1 MTSQSPT
8 SLFPL
13 SLQMLRRPSW
23 ILFSFLI
30 VLTCAR
36 FVWDAHSELL
46 PEEAYYYLWAQHPNV
61 GYYSNGPGIA
71 LSVLAGTSLLGR
83 CELGVRL
90 LSPLLALATS
100 FLLYFLA
107 RRLYR
112 ERVAFWLVVVLN
124 LTPLFNS
131 AACFMTMAPLSLFFW
146 TAAIVSFSLA
156 VHESPNRLPFWA
168 LTGFLIGCG
177 FLCDYANVFQ
187 LISVLIFLVT
197 VAKHR
202 REFRRPG
209 VYVLFGIF
217 CLFLAPPIIWNVQ
230 HDWLGL
236 VPLSSETEPHKHL
249 PVRFSALFQFFGRQ
263 LIVCSPLFLVAMVTA
278 LIGSIPRAF
287 RSSKVSFL
295 LSFSWPILLIGLFEI
310 FEHLTQPSWIALG
323 FVSLSLL
330 AVAWWLD
337 VPPQNR
343 ILRIAAVVALVTAGG
358 SSLLALD
365 TDALR
370 TTGIN
375 LSYSSDRSADL
386 RGWKTAAEEVER
398 FRNSFE
404 KKLGELVFLIGNR
417 YQTSAIVSFYLRD
430 PRVEDPGH
438 PPVYIPESQN
448 IENEFSFWPRYDE
461 FVEPADKSE
470 INSLFS
476 EQSGVN
482 PFINRTALY
491 ITDSPDETPPQNLQ
505 NSFTRWELV
514 DHFQL
519 NRRNEPLR
527 EFRIFACYQYQ
538 TLPL

>member
-1 MTSQSPT
+1 
-8 SLFPL
+8 
-13 SLQMLRRPSW
+13 
-23 ILFSFLI
+23 
-30 VLTCAR
+30 
-36 FVWDAHSELL
+36 
-46 PEEAYYYLWAQHPNV
+46 
-61 GYYSNGPGIA
+61 
-71 LSVLAGTSLLGR
+71 
-83 CELGVRL
+83 
-90 LSPLLALATS
+90 
-100 FLLYFLA
+100 
-107 RRLYR
+107 
-112 ERVAFWLVVVLN
+112 
-124 LTPLFNS
+124 
-131 AACFMTMAPLSLFFW
+131 
-146 TAAIVSFSLA
+146 
-156 VHESPNRLPFWA
+156 
-168 LTGFLIGCG
+168 
-177 FLCDYANVFQ
+177 

-209 VYVLFGIF
+209 IYVLFGIF
-217 CLFLAPPIIWNVQ
+217 CLFLAPPIIWNAQ
-230 HDWLGL
+230 HDWIGL
-236 VPLSSETEPHKHL
+236 VPLSSETELHKHL
-249 PVRFSALFQFFGRQ
+249 PSRFSALLQFLGHQ
-263 LIVCSPLFLVAMVTA
+263 LLVCSPLFLVAMVTA
-278 LIGSIPRAF
+278 LIGSIPRAI

-343 ILRIAAVVALVTAGG
+343 ILRIAAVVALVTAGA

-365 TDALR
+365 TDVLR
-370 TTGIN
+370 TIGIN
-375 LSYSSDRSADL
+375 LSYSSDPSSSL
-386 RGWKTAAEEVER
+386 RGWKTATAEIER
-398 FRNSFE
+398 
-404 KKLGELVFLIGNR
+404 LGEQVFLIGSR
-417 YQTSAIVSFYLRD
+417 YQTSAIVAFYLRD

-448 IENEFSFWPRYDE
+448 IENEFSFWRRYDE

-514 DHFQL
+514 DHFQI

>member
-1 MTSQSPT
+1 MTSRSPT
-8 SLFPL
+8 SLF
-13 SLQMLRRPSW
+13 SSKLQMLRRTSW

-36 FVWDAHSELL
+36 LVWAAYSELL
-46 PEEAYYYLWAQHPNV
+46 PDEAYYYLWAQHPNV
-61 GYYSNGPGIA
+61 CYYSNGPGIA
-71 LSVLAGTSLLGR
+71 FSILAGTSIFGR
-83 CELGVRL
+83 SELGVRL
-90 LSPLLALATS
+90 LSPFFALGTS
-100 FLLYFLA
+100 LLLYFLA

-112 ERVAFWLVVVLN
+112 ERIAFWLVVLLN

-131 AACFMTMAPLSLFFW
+131 AACFMTIASLSLFFW
-146 TAAIVSFSLA
+146 TAAMVCFSLA
-156 VHESPNRLPFWA
+156 IHENPDRLPFWA

-177 FLCDYANVFQ
+177 FLCDYANAFQ

-197 VAKHR
+197 AAKHR

-209 VYVLFGIF
+209 IYVLLGIF

-230 HDWLGL
+230 HDWIGL
-236 VPLSSETEPHKHL
+236 VSLSSEIEPHTHL
-249 PVRFSALFQFFGRQ
+249 PARFSALLQFVGHQ
-263 LIVCSPLFLVAMVTA
+263 LAVFSPLFFVAMVTA

-287 RSSKVSFL
+287 RSSKVAFL
-295 LSFSWPILLIGLFEI
+295 LSFSWPILLIGLITI

-323 FVSLSLL
+323 FVSLSVLT
-330 AVAWWLD
+330 VAWWLD

-343 ILRIAAVVALVTAGG
+343 IFRILAVVAVVTAGA
-358 SSLLALD
+358 SSLLGLN
-365 TDALR
+365 TDLLR
-370 TTGIN
+370 TVGFN
-375 LSYSSDRSADL
+375 LSYSSDPWTSL
-386 RGWKTAAEEVER
+386 RGWKTATAEIER
-398 FRNSFE
+398 FRSAFE
-404 KKLGELVFLIGNR
+404 QKLGEPVFLIGNG
-417 YQTSAIVSFYLRD
+417 YQTAAIVSFYLRD

-476 EQSGVN
+476 EQAGVN

-491 ITDSPDETPPQNLQ
+491 ITDSPEEMPPQNLQ

-514 DHFQL
+514 DHFQV
-519 NRRNEPLR
+519 NRRDKPLR
-527 EFRIFACYQYQ
+527 QFRIFACYQYQ

>member
-1 MTSQSPT
+1 MTSQSPA
-8 SLFPL
+8 SLFRL
-13 SLQMLRRPSW
+13 NLQMLRRPGW
-23 ILFSFLI
+23 ILFAFLL

-36 FVWDAHSELL
+36 FVWNAHSELL

-61 GYYSNGPGIA
+61 SYYSSGPGIA
-71 LSVLAGTSLLGR
+71 LSVLGGTSLLGR

-90 LSPLLALATS
+90 LSPLLALGTS
-100 FLLYFLA
+100 LLLYFLA

-112 ERVAFWLVVVLN
+112 ERIAFWLVVVLN
-124 LTPLFNS
+124 LTPLFNFEAS
-131 AACFMTMAPLSLFFW
+131 FMTMAPLSLFFW
-146 TAAIVSFSLA
+146 TAAMVSFSLA
-156 VHESPNRLPFWA
+156 VHEIPNRLPFWT

-177 FLCDYANVFQ
+177 FLCDYANAFQ
-187 LISVLIFLVT
+187 LISVLIFLIT
-197 VAKHR
+197 VVKQR

-209 VYVLFGIF
+209 IYILFGIF
-217 CLFLAPPIIWNVQ
+217 CLFLAPLIIWNMQ
-230 HDWLGL
+230 HDWIGL
-236 VPLSSETEPHKHL
+236 VPLSSNMEPHKHL
-249 PVRFSALFQFFGRQ
+249 PARFSALFQFVGHQ
-263 LIVCSPLFLVAMVTA
+263 LIVCSPLFFIAMLAA

-287 RSSKVSFL
+287 RSSKVCFL
-295 LSFSWPILLIGLFEI
+295 LSFSWPILLIGLI
-310 FEHLTQPSWIALG
+310 AVFEHLTQPAWFALG
-323 FVSLSLL
+323 CVSLSLL

-343 ILRIAAVVALVTAGG
+343 LLRIAAVVALVTAGAG
-358 SSLLALD
+358 SLLALD
-365 TDALR
+365 TDVLR
-370 TTGIN
+370 TIGIN
-375 LSYSSDRSADL
+375 LSYSSDPSAGL
-386 RGWKTAAEEVER
+386 RGWKTATGEIER
-398 FRNSFE
+398 FRSAFE
-404 KKLGELVFLIGNR
+404 RKLGEPVFLIGNR
-417 YQTSAIVSFYLRD
+417 YETSAIVSFYLRE
-430 PRVEDPGH
+430 PRAEDPGH

-491 ITDSPDETPPQNLQ
+491 ITDAPDETPPQNLQ

-514 DHFQL
+514 DHFQV
-519 NRRNEPLR
+519 NRRNEPLH

>member
-1 MTSQSPT
+1 MTSQSPA
-8 SLFPL
+8 SLL
-13 SLQMLRRPSW
+13 RLNLQMLRRPGW
-23 ILFSFLI
+23 ILFSFLL

-36 FVWDAHSELL
+36 FVWDANSELL

-61 GYYSNGPGIA
+61 CYYSNGPGIA
-71 LSVLAGTSLLGR
+71 LSVLSGTSLLGR

-90 LSPLLALATS
+90 LSPLLALGTS
-100 FLLYFLA
+100 LLLYFLA
-107 RRLYR
+107 RRMYR
-112 ERVAFWLVVVLN
+112 ERIAFWLVIVLN
-124 LTPLFNS
+124 LTPLFNFGAS
-131 AACFMTMAPLSLFFW
+131 FMTLPSLSLFFW
-146 TAAIVSFSLA
+146 TAALVSFSLA
-156 VHESPNRLPFWA
+156 VHENPNRLPFWA

-177 FLCDYANVFQ
+177 FLCDYANAFQ
-187 LISVLIFLVT
+187 LTSVFIFLIA

-230 HDWLGL
+230 HDWIGL
-236 VPLSSETEPHKHL
+236 VPLSSEAEAHKHL
-249 PVRFSALFQFFGRQ
+249 PARFAALFQFVGHQ
-263 LIVCSPLFLVAMVTA
+263 LIVCSPLFFIAMVTA

-295 LSFSWPILLIGLFEI
+295 LSFSWPILLIGLIAI

-323 FVSLSLL
+323 FVSLSVL

-343 ILRIAAVVALVTAGG
+343 ILQIAGVVALAIAGA

-365 TDALR
+365 ADALR
-370 TTGIN
+370 TIGIN
-375 LSYSSDRSADL
+375 LAYSSDSSGGL
-386 RGWKTAAEEVER
+386 HGWKTATAEIER

-404 KKLGELVFLIGNR
+404 QKLGEPVFLIGNR

-482 PFINRTALY
+482 PFINRTAHY

-514 DHFQL
+514 DHFQV
-519 NRRNEPLR
+519 NRRNEPSH